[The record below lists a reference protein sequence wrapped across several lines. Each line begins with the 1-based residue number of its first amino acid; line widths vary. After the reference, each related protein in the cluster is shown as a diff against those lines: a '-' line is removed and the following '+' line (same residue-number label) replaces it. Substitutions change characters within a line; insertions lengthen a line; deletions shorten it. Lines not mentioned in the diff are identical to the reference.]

1 VTTVTRTAL
10 LPYSAEEIFGLVSD
24 VARYR
29 EFLPF
34 CIASEVLE
42 QDAATQQ
49 ARIAFSRLG
58 MSQSLTT
65 RNSLQAHSRIDI
77 EFVSGP
83 FEHLRGCWEFQ
94 PLQAVACKVHFTV
107 DFQVQTKFMQFAAA
121 TAINQAA
128 TQTVDAFQRRAV
140 QVYGKR

>member
-1 VTTVTRTAL
+1 MTTVTRSAL

-42 QDAATQQ
+42 QDETGMQ

-58 MSQSLTT
+58 MSQSLIT
-65 RNSLQAHSRIDI
+65 RNRLQRFSRIDI

-83 FEHLRGCWEFQ
+83 FEYLRGCWEFTA
-94 PLQAVACKVHFTV
+94 LQEQACKVNFTV
-107 DFQVQTKFMQFAAA
+107 DFQVQAKFLQFAAS

-128 TQTVDAFQRRAV
+128 TQTVEAFQRRAV
-140 QVYGKR
+140 QVHGKR

>member
-1 VTTVTRTAL
+1 MTTVTRSAL
-10 LPYSAEEIFGLVSD
+10 LPYSAAEIFALVND

-34 CIASEVLE
+34 CIASEVLAQSGE
-42 QDAATQQ
+42 QVE
-49 ARIAFSRLG
+49 ARMAFSRLG
-58 MSQSLTT
+58 MSQALTT
-65 RNSLQAHSRIDI
+65 RNRLTPHSRIDI
-77 EFVSGP
+77 EFLSGP
-83 FEHLRGCWEFQ
+83 FEYLRGCWEFHV
-94 PLQAVACKVHFTV
+94 LQEAACKVHFSV
-107 DFQVQTKFMQFAAA
+107 DFRVQAKFLQFAAG

>member
-1 VTTVTRTAL
+1 MTTVLRSAL
-10 LPYSAEEIFGLVSD
+10 MHYSAEEIFTLVND

-42 QDAATQQ
+42 QGPEEMT

-58 MSQSLTT
+58 MSQSLIT
-65 RNSLQAHSRIDI
+65 RNRMAPHERIEI

-83 FEHLRGCWEFQ
+83 FDFLRGHWEFQ
-94 PLQAVACKVHFTV
+94 ALHASACKVNFSV
-107 DFQVQTKFMQFAAA
+107 NFQVQARFLQFAAA
-121 TAINQAA
+121 SAVNQAA
-128 TQTVDAFQRRAV
+128 GQTVDAFQRRAV
-140 QVYGKR
+140 QIYGKR

>member
-1 VTTVTRTAL
+1 MTTVTRSAL
-10 LPYSAEEIFGLVSD
+10 LPYSAAEIFALVHD

-34 CIASEVLE
+34 CIASEVLLE
-42 QDAATQQ
+42 EGENME
-49 ARIAFSRLG
+49 ARMAFSRLG
-58 MSQSLTT
+58 MSQALTT
-65 RNSLQAHSRIDI
+65 RNRATLHERIDI
-77 EFVSGP
+77 EFLSGP
-83 FEHLRGCWEFQ
+83 FEYLRGSWEFQ
-94 PLQAVACKVHFTV
+94 ALQESACKVNFTV
-107 DFQVQTKFMQFAAA
+107 DFQVQAKFLQFAAG